1 MSGTFDGIASAITAI
16 TGPLSAG
23 HAVKVLVNG
32 TAGSGKTFVLS
43 RIREALGSAG
53 TPAVNHVPEAAPGP
67 NTGPFVI
74 DDADSLTDRQLE
86 TLRAVVE
93 NDPAAIIVVAAA
105 PRRNPALR
113 SLFQALERESPAI
126 TLGPVNATD
135 IGRMSPLAAPFA
147 EQIAAASGGV
157 LALTAAAVERLGDP
171 DPLQSALRAIDTRV
185 DELLRR
191 LSPMAQA
198 AVLLMSLNPGI
209 GASDVAAALAL
220 PDAAD
225 LVDEALAS
233 GLIAGPG
240 HVAFAARVHGCAAR
254 LLGAARHL
262 DLERSLLRTQL
273 EMGSVSAD
281 LALALVGHGLRD
293 L

>member
-1 MSGTFDGIASAITAI
+1 M
-16 TGPLSAG
+16 
-23 HAVKVLVNG
+23 KVLVNG

-113 SLFQALERESPAI
+113 ALFQALERESPAI

-157 LALTAAAVERLGDP
+157 LALTTAAVERLGDP

-198 AVLLMSLNPGI
+198 AVLLMSLDPGI

-225 LVDEALAS
+225 LVDGALAS
-233 GLIAGPG
+233 GLIAGRATSPLRPG
-240 HVAFAARVHGCAAR
+240 CTVVPPGYSVRRGISIWNVHCCEPSSRWVLFLPTWPWHWWRTDCATWRLRGCYR
-254 LLGAARHL
+254 IGQQPNP
-262 DLERSLLRTQL
+262 TP
-273 EMGSVSAD
+273 
-281 LALALVGHGLRD
+281 
-293 L
+293 

>member
-1 MSGTFDGIASAITAI
+1 M
-16 TGPLSAG
+16 
-23 HAVKVLVNG
+23 
-32 TAGSGKTFVLS
+32 
-43 RIREALGSAG
+43 
-53 TPAVNHVPEAAPGP
+53 
-67 NTGPFVI
+67 
-74 DDADSLTDRQLE
+74 
-86 TLRAVVE
+86 
-93 NDPAAIIVVAAA
+93 
-105 PRRNPALR
+105 
-113 SLFQALERESPAI
+113 ERESPAI

-293 L
+293 LEVARLLSNWATTESDPLSAADLYRAALTAGAEPDPIRVPLAESLARAGDLAAAAAQADEVLASTDPAQRTAGVRVAAAIACHNGDSGQAAAL

>member
-1 MSGTFDGIASAITAI
+1 M
-16 TGPLSAG
+16 
-23 HAVKVLVNG
+23 KVLVNG

-43 RIREALGSAG
+43 RIRETLGSIG
-53 TPAVNHVPEAAPGP
+53 TPAVNHVPETAPGP

-86 TLRAVVE
+86 TLRTVVE
-93 NDPAAIIVVAAA
+93 NDPAAIVVVAAV

-113 SLFQALERESPAI
+113 ALFQALERESPAI
-126 TLGPVNATD
+126 TLDPVNATD
-135 IGRMSPLAAPFA
+135 IGRMSARAAPFA

-157 LALTAAAVERLGDP
+157 LALTAAAVDRLGDP
-171 DPLQSALRAIDTRV
+171 DPLQSALRAIDSRV

-198 AVLLMSLNPGI
+198 AVLLMSLDPGI

-233 GLIAGPG
+233 GLIARPATSPLRPG
-240 HVAFAARVHGCAAR
+240 CTVAPPGCSVRRGISIWNVRCCEPSSRWVRFLPTWPWHWWHTDCATWRLRVCYRIGQQPNP
-254 LLGAARHL
+254 
-262 DLERSLLRTQL
+262 TP
-273 EMGSVSAD
+273 
-281 LALALVGHGLRD
+281 
-293 L
+293 